1 MKKQIKDKDTK
12 AVTIVERFDSV
23 TAFWAGIKGK
33 ASQPAFAG
41 REVSQ
46 QISDFRDAFTGTHTF
61 EEATGLLLEGDRQ
74 NADKVL
80 RSVMA
85 IKRQV
90 GKETKRQRVGTGVVG
105 FAPNV
110 PNFLAGVPRNMIT
123 ATPSKRKDK
132 IINLVYNIG
141 AACTIEKEILQQAV
155 INLAGAIVALEAGGA
170 RVQVFANWTV
180 YETKRGGGKHFTS
193 LFVKIKNAS
202 QPLDV
207 LKMVYPLGHPSML
220 RRHAFM
226 WMEITK
232 DIPDCFRGGYGSQ
245 VAPTEV
251 GQICADAGVKC
262 DRVLDYKVASEND
275 YKALARMIDTGVII

>member
-1 MKKQIKDKDTK
+1 MKRIKTNASGGKT
-12 AVTIVERFDSV
+12 VVERFDNVSL
-23 TAFWAGIKGK
+23 FWAGINGK
-33 ASQPAFAG
+33 ETQKAFKPQEASLG
-41 REVSQ
+41 TGK
-46 QISDFRDAFTGTHTF
+46 FRFDFTGTNNI
-61 EEATGLLLEGDRQ
+61 EEATKLLLEGDRQ

-80 RSVMA
+80 QSVMA

-141 AACTIEKEILQQAV
+141 AGCTIEKETLQQAV

-193 LFVKIKNAS
+193 LFVKIKSAA

-220 RRHAFM
+220 RRHAFR

-262 DRVLDYKVASEND
+262 DRVLDYKVASDND

>member
-1 MKKQIKDKDTK
+1 MKKQIKDKETK
-12 AVTIVERFDSV
+12 AVTTVERFDSV
-23 TAFWAGIKGK
+23 TAFWAGIKDK
-33 ASQPAFAG
+33 AAQPAFAG
-41 REVSQ
+41 YEASQ
-46 QISDFRDAFTGTHTF
+46 QISDFRDDFTGTHTF

-80 RSVMA
+80 RAVMA

-132 IINLVYNIG
+132 IINLIYDTT
-141 AACTIEKEILQQAV
+141 APADTDKEVLQRAV
-155 INLAGAIVALEAGGA
+155 INIAGAIVALEAGGA
-170 RVQVFANWTV
+170 RVNVYATFSVESKKHKSGVFIKV
-180 YETKRGGGKHFTS
+180 
-193 LFVKIKNAS
+193 KNAC

-207 LKMVYPLGHPSML
+207 LKMIYPLGHPSMM
-220 RRHAFM
+220 RRHL
-226 WMEITK
+226 
-232 DIPDCFRGGYGSQ
+232 FRWLEVTPMAKSFRHGYGTCMTASQ
-245 VAPTEV
+245 C
-251 GQICADAGVKC
+251 GQLAQNADIKC
-262 DRVLDYKVASEND
+262 DRVMNYSTASDND